1 MTCLDSEDNYARKW
15 LNVIIWSGQL
25 TDRDV
30 LGLAGRI
37 VVVAGAAGGGI
48 GTAITRMVAQAG
60 ATVVAVSRGQENLD
74 RHLGPMLA
82 EGLPVVPVAA
92 DASTDDGVNATLE
105 AVRRTDGEF
114 HGLVNVAGG
123 ADPSTW
129 MPSTRVT
136 RGDWRELFTRNLET
150 MFFMS
155 QAVAAELRR
164 HRRPGSI
171 VSISS
176 ISGMNTAPF
185 HVGYGTAKAAIVA
198 VTRTMALE
206 LADGAAGIRVNAV
219 APGVTE
225 TPASTTYVDA
235 DPERDR
241 RAIAMG
247 RRGRP
252 EEVAGAV
259 LFLLSDLSSYITG
272 QTLLVDGGLNL
283 KWGHLGAD
291 NTSLFLKDET
301 FRAAITR
308 SDVGAESEATR

>member
-1 MTCLDSEDNYARKW
+1 MGHDL
-15 LNVIIWSGQL
+15 
-25 TDRDV
+25 
-30 LGLAGRI
+30 LGLDGRI

-48 GTAITRMVAQAG
+48 GTAITRLVAQAG
-60 ATVVAVSRGQENLD
+60 ATVVAVSRGQDNLD
-74 RHLGPMLA
+74 RHLGPLLA
-82 EGLPVVPVAA
+82 EGLTIVPVVA
-92 DASTDDGVNATLE
+92 DASTDDGVSTTLE
-105 AVRRTDGEF
+105 AVRRTDGEL

-129 MPSTRVT
+129 MPSTRVR
-136 RGDWRELFTRNLET
+136 RGDWRELFARNLET

-155 QAVAAELRR
+155 QAMAAELKRR
-164 HRRPGSI
+164 KSSGSI

-185 HVGYGTAKAAIVA
+185 HIAYGTAKAAIAA

-206 LADGAAGIRVNAV
+206 LATDEHGAAIRVNAV

-225 TPASTTYVDA
+225 TPASRTYVDA

-301 FRAAITR
+301 FRAAIT
-308 SDVGAESEATR
+308 SWDEG

>member
-1 MTCLDSEDNYARKW
+1 MERDLLSLD
-15 LNVIIWSGQL
+15 
-25 TDRDV
+25 
-30 LGLAGRI
+30 GRI
-37 VVVAGAAGGGI
+37 VVVSGAAGGGI
-48 GTAITRMVAQAG
+48 GTTVTRMVAEAG
-60 ATVVAVSRGQENLD
+60 ATVVAVSRGQDNLD
-74 RHLGPMLA
+74 RHLGPLRA
-82 EGLPVVPVAA
+82 AGLSVVPVAA

-105 AVRRTDGEF
+105 AVRRTDGEL

-136 RGDWRELFTRNLET
+136 RSDWRELFTRNLET

-155 QAVAAELRR
+155 QAVAAELKRR
-164 HRRPGSI
+164 KRPGSI

-185 HVGYGTAKAAIVA
+185 HIAYGTAKAAIVA
-198 VTRTMALE
+198 ATRTMALE
-206 LADGAAGIRVNAV
+206 LATSEDGVHAIRVNAV
-219 APGVTE
+219 APGVTK
-225 TPASTTYVDA
+225 TPASGTYVDE

-241 RAIAMG
+241 CAIAMG
-247 RRGRP
+247 RRGHP
-252 EEVAGAV
+252 EEVAGAI

-283 KWGHLGAD
+283 KWGHLAAD
-291 NTSLFLKDET
+291 NTSLFLKDEA

-308 SDVGAESEATR
+308 WDEA

>member
-1 MTCLDSEDNYARKW
+1 MGHDL
-15 LNVIIWSGQL
+15 
-25 TDRDV
+25 
-30 LGLAGRI
+30 LGLGGRV
-37 VVVAGAAGGGI
+37 VVVAGAGGGGI
-48 GTAITRMVAQAG
+48 GTAITRLVAEAG
-60 ATVVAVSRGQENLD
+60 ATVIAVSRGQENLD
-74 RHLGPMLA
+74 RHVGPLVA
-82 EGLPVVPVAA
+82 DGLPVVPVAA
-92 DASTDDGVNATLE
+92 DASTDDGVNATLD
-105 AVRRTDGEF
+105 AARRADGEL

-136 RGDWRELFTRNLET
+136 RSDWQELFTRNLET

-155 QAVAAELRR
+155 RGVAAELKSRNSA
-164 HRRPGSI
+164 GSI

-185 HVGYGTAKAAIVA
+185 HIAYGTAKAAIVA

-206 LADGAAGIRVNAV
+206 LAEDQSGAAIRVNAV
-219 APGVTE
+219 APGVNE
-225 TPASTTYVDA
+225 TPASRTYVDE

-259 LFLLSDLSSYITG
+259 LFLLSDLSTYITG

-291 NTSLFLKDET
+291 NTSVFLKDES
-301 FRAAITR
+301 FRNAITR
-308 SDVGAESEATR
+308 WDEP

>member
-1 MTCLDSEDNYARKW
+1 MKHDLLS
-15 LNVIIWSGQL
+15 
-25 TDRDV
+25 
-30 LGLAGRI
+30 LAGRI

-48 GTAITRMVAQAG
+48 GTAVTRTVAQAG
-60 ATVVAVSRGQENLD
+60 ATVVAVSRGQDNLD
-74 RHLGPMLA
+74 QHLGPLMA
-82 EGLPVVPVAA
+82 DGLSIVPVAA
-92 DASTDDGVNATLE
+92 DVSTDSGVQATME
-105 AVRRTDGEF
+105 AVSQTDGEL

-123 ADPSTW
+123 ADPSSW

-150 MFFMS
+150 MFFMG
-155 QAVAAELRR
+155 QAVAAELKRR
-164 HRRPGSI
+164 KRSGSI

-185 HVGYGTAKAAIVA
+185 HIAYGTAKAAIAA

-206 LADGAAGIRVNAV
+206 LAADENGTAIRVNAV

-225 TPASTTYVDA
+225 TPASRTYVDE
-235 DPERDR
+235 DLERDR

-252 EEVAGAV
+252 DEVAGV
-259 LFLLSDLSSYITG
+259 ILFLLSDLSSYITG

-283 KWGHLGAD
+283 KWGHLAAD
-291 NTSLFLKDET
+291 NTSLFLKDES

-308 SDVGAESEATR
+308 WDEG